1 MHIFRMNRLGTGVM
15 VSAICFAL
23 ISCATAHPKTQPQNN
38 RSQKQS
44 GQTKQARAEWTAGMK
59 RMAATL
65 ESLMPYAFS
74 REEFS
79 NPRNEHKVNQ
89 LIRSFAKNVKGV
101 SRHAGEKLLG
111 GDPIVKF
118 AIDRLQT
125 NANEA
130 ELAYREGHVE
140 FARNVL
146 RESMGLCFS
155 CHTAS
160 EFGPQ
165 NHFSRIKLA
174 SDFRI
179 YPTER
184 ANFYVATR
192 QFNRA
197 IDVLES
203 VLKTPGQMMDSPHEQ
218 LQALRKYLAL
228 EVRVKKDPA
237 RAASLVESFLTQKNL
252 PYFVAS
258 DAETWLRSLRQ
269 WQHEKPSENSRAL
282 FTIARRLVQ
291 QGRELQAGDSYQGGY
306 VDFLRA
312 SALLHESLRTSKS
325 PIQKAKIYQLLGTS
339 YSILASNGMWDLP
352 EFYFEAC
359 VRSAPKTVVA
369 KVCYRDFERAVVLG
383 YSGSAGIFVPKE
395 EQARM
400 NELRALAGL

>member
-1 MHIFRMNRLGTGVM
+1 MIG
-15 VSAICFAL
+15 AICFAL
-23 ISCATAHPKTQPQNN
+23 ISCATAHPKDQPQKK
-38 RSQKQS
+38 RSQNDSK
-44 GQTKQARAEWTAGMK
+44 QTKQARVEWTAGMR
-59 RMAATL
+59 RMASTL
-65 ESLMPYAFS
+65 ENLMPYAFS

-79 NPRNEHKVNQ
+79 NPRNERKVNH

-101 SRHAGEKLLG
+101 PRHAGEKLLG
-111 GDPIVKF
+111 EDPIVKF

-130 ELAYREGHVE
+130 ELAYQEGHVE

-146 RESMGLCFS
+146 RQSMGLCFS

-165 NHFSRIKLA
+165 NRFSRIKLT
-174 SDFRI
+174 SNFRI

-184 ANFYVATR
+184 VNFYVATR

-203 VLKTPGQMMDSPHEQ
+203 VLKTPGQMMDDPHEQ
-218 LQALRKYLAL
+218 LQALRQYLAL
-228 EVRVKKDPA
+228 EVRVKKNPA

-258 DAETWLRSLRQ
+258 DAETWLQSLRR
-269 WQHEKPSENSRAL
+269 WQREKPSEDSRTL
-282 FTIARRLVQ
+282 FARARGLVQ
-291 QGRELQAGDSYQGGY
+291 KGRELQAGDSYEGGY

-312 SALLHESLRTSKS
+312 SALLHESLRTSKN
-325 PIQKAKIYQLLGTS
+325 PMQKAKIYQLLGSS
-339 YSILASNGMWDLP
+339 YNILANSGTWDLP

-359 VRSAPKTVVA
+359 VRSAPKTIIA